1 MLHPHA
7 SPPIDGMSTPRR
19 VSSVATLI
27 DEISEE
33 ENQLRAVL
41 AEILSRRPIR
51 DGLTET
57 QALPP
62 TPKPV
67 IGYDLVE
74 PPVGSGEGFAWQ
86 SENGDTNTEQSGASA
101 DLLSPADDVAVNDH
115 VAGTLIAV
123 TRLAYRTNVDY
134 HVGRIDRVT
143 KIYGFGCDVFGYGMH
158 TGDMRVATEKHT
170 VKTIEDFRHF
180 SVVVNVL
187 RK

>member
-101 DLLSPADDVAVNDH
+101 NLLSPADDVAVNDH
-115 VAGTLIAV
+115 VPLSGALQWLTRARTARRWANARRAGAWLLTIGVGGGLIAV
-123 TRLAYRTNVDY
+123 AAYFLTGSTLDLPALLSAGVA
-134 HVGRIDRVT
+134 RI
-143 KIYGFGCDVFGYGMH
+143 F
-158 TGDMRVATEKHT
+158 
-170 VKTIEDFRHF
+170 
-180 SVVVNVL
+180 
-187 RK
+187 